1 MHTHLAWRILAFVR
15 VFFFSMY
22 QFGFFPLTSTVCGKG
37 LVNIQEWAPFYI
49 NRRFLFC
56 NKLMSSCNLAKHF
69 GVWKQTHFWKVHIL
83 RKINI
88 SCFYCFSWLRN
99 STPQF
104 SSSLRLSQ
112 TRCRSLTPSL
122 PFSLPAP
129 GMDLRTGGTKVKI
142 TGWDQNNLVETAI
155 R

>member
-22 QFGFFPLTSTVCGKG
+22 QFGFFPLTSTVCGKR

-49 NRRFLFC
+49 NRQFSFC

-83 RKINI
+83 RKINV

-104 SSSLRLSQ
+104 SSSTETLPNEMLLTHSLASLLSSCSWDGLENW
-112 TRCRSLTPSL
+112 RHKGENHRMRSEQ
-122 PFSLPAP
+122 FS
-129 GMDLRTGGTKVKI
+129 G
-142 TGWDQNNLVETAI
+142 NSN
-155 R
+155 